1 MLEKWRLGIHATVG
15 YHTFLNLFSR
25 NIKKQ
30 KLRTMKKEIRQSW
43 KKRNRVSDFWNFAAP
58 ALINLIKVPILKVA
72 LSAAKPSVSQFF
84 LI

>member
-1 MLEKWRLGIHATVG
+1 
-15 YHTFLNLFSR
+15 
-25 NIKKQ
+25 
-30 KLRTMKKEIRQSW
+30 MKKEIRQSW
-43 KKRNRVSDFWNFAAP
+43 KKRNRVLDFWNFAAP